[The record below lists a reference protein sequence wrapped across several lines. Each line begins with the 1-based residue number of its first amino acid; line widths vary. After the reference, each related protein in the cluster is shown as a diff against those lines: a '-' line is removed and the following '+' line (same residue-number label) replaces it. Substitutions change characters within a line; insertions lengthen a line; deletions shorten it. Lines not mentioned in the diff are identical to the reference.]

1 MTKYL
6 VAAVLVGLALGVQI
20 LAQAPQPP
28 KPGPEHK
35 AMAFFAGRWTSEGE
49 MKPGPLGPGGKA
61 TGADTCELFDGGFHV
76 VCRGEGKG
84 PMGTMTSLAVMAYSP
99 TEKAYTFYGIDNFGS
114 SELSRGT
121 KKGNTW
127 TYTATSHFGGQTFQ
141 SRYTIVE
148 TGPNSYTFKWE
159 SSPDGSKWS
168 TLFEGKATRAPKT
181 SSR

>member
-1 MTKYL
+1 MTKSL
-6 VAAVLVGLALGVQI
+6 LTAVLAGMALGVQVV
-20 LAQAPQPP
+20 AQAPQAP

-49 MKPGPLGPGGKA
+49 MKPGPLGPGGRA
-61 TGADTCELFDGGFHV
+61 TGSDTCELFDGGFHV

-84 PMGTMTSLAVMAYSP
+84 PMGTMTSLAVMAYRP
-99 TEKAYTFYGIDNFGS
+99 AEKEYTFYGIDNFGS

-121 KKGNTW
+121 KKGTTW
-127 TYTATSHFGGQTFQ
+127 TYTATSHYGGQTFQ

-148 TGPNSYTFKWE
+148 TGPDSYTFKWE
-159 SSPDGSKWS
+159 ASPDGSKWS
-168 TLFEGKATRAPKT
+168 PLFEGKATRASKT